1 MTKKGAQ
8 VNLFNFIKTKLKE
21 LGKSRLSVSAI
32 AFFLMF
38 AFLVHRCFDLQ
49 IIHGQEYLD
58 NYKLQIEKIREVTGT
73 RGVIY
78 DRNGNVLAE
87 NKLAFTVTIEDNGTY
102 GTMDEK
108 NQALNSTIQKVIGII
123 EKNGDSVINDF
134 GIVLDSN
141 EEYTYVAQ
149 SDSARLRFIADVF
162 GEAYIDK
169 LSEEQK
175 SASASDLITYLCEDS
190 VNGYGIDQ
198 KKMEK
203 EEVLK
208 LVNIRYAMSLNS
220 YQKYIPTTIA
230 SDVKDETVAGIME
243 NLDSLQGISVSEDSL
258 RYYPDSKYF
267 SSILGYTGKIS
278 QSEYDEY
285 TEAGEKYSKTDIVGK
300 AGIEKTMDSVLKGKN
315 GKETLYVNNVG
326 KIIEQE
332 QTSAPAAGNNLYLTI
347 DKDLQIATY
356 KILEEQLAGI
366 VVSNMSNVMN
376 FKKTAKSENVNT
388 IPFDDVL
395 NSFFANS
402 ILDLKHF
409 SSEDAKETEKAVY
422 DKFLARKEKTTEQL
436 IAELSSPN
444 AKAYKDLSADMQEY
458 MSFLAND
465 VLQDSTRI
473 LLKDKIDTEDAT
485 YQAWR
490 TEDSISLREFLQYA
504 ISKNWVDTSKL
515 SHYLSSEGN
524 YSDSNEVYEGLVSYL
539 KEYLNSS
546 LGYNKLIYKY
556 MIKDGSISGREVCL
570 MLYEQEILKYDEAQY
585 LAVKSGKTSAY
596 DFIRGKIQTLEIT
609 PGQLGLE
616 PCTASAVVTDVNTG
630 AVLACVSYPGYD
642 NNRLANT
649 MDSAYYSQLVSSSAR
664 PLYNN
669 ATQETTAPGST
680 FKMLSAV
687 AGLTEGVINE
697 NTSYTCHG
705 QFTKIVPSP
714 KCWIYPGAHGT
725 LNVVGAIQHSC
736 NVFFSEMSYAMSK
749 DSSGKFSN
757 DQGLS
762 ILEKYAKMFGLDQKS
777 GLEIPESAPE
787 ISSEDSVR
795 SSFGQGTNNY
805 TVSQLAKYVTTIAN
819 KGTLY
824 DLTLLGKV
832 ETVDG
837 EIIKAYDP
845 KFSAELSDIS
855 DHTWNLVHQ
864 GMKNM
869 VKSSQIFKPLRDS
882 GFSMSGKTG
891 TAQQSALHPDHAL
904 FTGFAPSD
912 SPEIA
917 LAVRIANGDK
927 SAFASEIGRDIVR
940 YYFELADESQII
952 HNQASSVTS
961 ETIGD

>member
-1 MTKKGAQ
+1 M
-8 VNLFNFIKTKLKE
+8 FNFIKTKLKE
-21 LGKSRLSVSAI
+21 LGKSRLVVSAV
-32 AFFLMF
+32 AFCLMF
-38 AFLVHRCFDLQ
+38 AFLAHRCFDLQ

-58 NYKLQIEKIREVTGT
+58 NYKLQIEKIREVEGT

-102 GTMDEK
+102 GTKKEK
-108 NQALNSTIQKVIGII
+108 NKALNSTIKKVIEII

-141 EEYTYVAQ
+141 EEYTFVAQ
-149 SDSARLRFIADVF
+149 SDTARLRFIADVF
-162 GEAYIDK
+162 GEAYTDK

-175 SASASDLITYLCEDS
+175 NSSASDIITYLCEDGT
-190 VNGYGIDQ
+190 NGYGINQ
-198 KKMEK
+198 KKYSK
-203 EEVLK
+203 EDVLK

-230 SDVKDETVAGIME
+230 SDVTDKTVAGIME
-243 NLDSLQGISVSEDSL
+243 NLDTLQGISIAEDSL

-267 SSILGYTGKIS
+267 ASVLGYTGKIS
-278 QSEYDEY
+278 QTEYDDYVE
-285 TEAGEKYSKTDIVGK
+285 EGKKYSKTDIVGK

-326 KIIEQE
+326 KIIDQE
-332 QTSAPAAGNNLYLTI
+332 QTSAPSAGNNLYLTL
-347 DKDLQIATY
+347 DKNLQIATY
-356 KILEEQLAGI
+356 NILEEQLAGI

-376 FKKTAKSENVNT
+376 FKKTANSENVNT

-402 ILDLKHF
+402 IFDLKHF
-409 SSEDAKETEKAVY
+409 SSENAKETEKAVY
-422 DKFLARKEKTTEQL
+422 SKFLARKENTSAKL
-436 IAELSSPN
+436 IAELSSSN
-444 AKAYKDLSADMQEY
+444 AKAYKNLPADMQEF
-458 MSFLAND
+458 MSFIAND
-465 VLQDSTRI
+465 VLQDSTKI

-485 YQAWR
+485 YKAWR
-490 TEDSISLREFLQYA
+490 YEDSISLREFLQYA

-515 SHYLSSEGN
+515 SHYLSSKGN
-524 YSDSNEVYEGLVSYL
+524 YSDSNEIYEGLLSYL
-539 KEYLNSS
+539 QEYLNSS
-546 LGYNKLIYKY
+546 LGFDKLIYKY
-556 MIKDGSISGREVCL
+556 MIKDSSITGREVCL
-570 MLYEQEILKYDEAQY
+570 MLYEQKILKYDEAQY
-585 LAVKSGKTSAY
+585 NAVKSGKTGAY

-649 MDSAYYSQLVSSSAR
+649 MDSAYYSQLVSSSSR

-680 FKMLSAV
+680 FKMLSAI
-687 AGLTEGVINE
+687 AGLTEGIINE
-697 NTSYTCHG
+697 NTTFTCHG

-725 LNVVGAIQHSC
+725 LNVVGAIEHSC

-749 DSSGKFSN
+749 ETNGKFSN
-757 DQGLS
+757 DRGLKT
-762 ILEKYAKMFGLDQKS
+762 LEKYAKMFGLDQKS
-777 GLEIPESAPE
+777 GLEIPESEPE
-787 ISSEDSVR
+787 ISSQDAVR

-805 TVSQLAKYVTTIAN
+805 TVSQLAKYVTTVAN

-824 DLTLLGKV
+824 DLSLLSKV

-837 EIIKAYDP
+837 EIVKAYDP
-845 KFSAELSDIS
+845 KFSAELSDVS
-855 DHTWNLVHQ
+855 DHTWNLVHL
-864 GMKNM
+864 GMKKM
-869 VKSSQIFKPLRDS
+869 VSASSVFKPLREAK
-882 GFSMSGKTG
+882 FSMSGKTG
-891 TAQQSALHPDHAL
+891 TAQQSTLHPDHAL